1 MQSALNYRK
10 RVDLRQIARSVRK
23 RQVVDAL
30 DLERDR
36 EAALR
41 GQLEETA
48 AELEGAGVDEETFA
62 AMDPEDVGIVQ
73 QALLET
79 GDVFD
84 KLEGDGDDEWLQ
96 EFMDGGSPED
106 TRQERVEEVARL
118 EEEIADSRRRQQAL
132 ERYLEAL
139 G

>member
-1 MQSALNYRK
+1 MR
-10 RVDLRQIARSVRK
+10 R
-23 RQVVDAL
+23 RQVGEAL
-30 DLERDR
+30 DFERDR

-48 AELEGAGVDEETFA
+48 AELEGANVDDETFA
-62 AMDPEDVGIVQ
+62 AMDPDDVGIVQ

-79 GDVFD
+79 GDVFED
-84 KLEGDGDDEWLQ
+84 GLDGAGDEEWLQ
-96 EFMDGGSPED
+96 EFMDGESLED
-106 TRQERVEEVARL
+106 VRQERLEEVARL

-139 G
+139 TGPEA

>member
-1 MQSALNYRK
+1 
-10 RVDLRQIARSVRK
+10 VELRDIARSVRR
-23 RQVVDAL
+23 RQVGEAL
-30 DLERDR
+30 DFERDR

-48 AELEGAGVDEETFA
+48 AELEGPRIDEETFA
-62 AMDPEDVGIVQ
+62 AMDPDDIGIVQ

-79 GDVFD
+79 GDVF
-84 KLEGDGDDEWLQ
+84 EDGLDADADGEWLQ

-106 TRQERVEEVARL
+106 ARKERLEEVARL

-139 G
+139 GAAKT

>member
-1 MQSALNYRK
+1 ME
-10 RVDLRQIARSVRK
+10 LRDIARAVRR
-23 RQVVDAL
+23 RQVGEAL

-48 AELEGAGVDEETFA
+48 AELEGASVDEATFA
-62 AMDPEDVGIVQ
+62 EMDPDDVGIVQ

-79 GDVFD
+79 GDDFED
-84 KLEGDGDDEWLQ
+84 GLDAEADGDWLQ
-96 EFMDGGSPED
+96 EFMDGASPED
-106 TRQERVEEVARL
+106 ARQERLDEVARL

-132 ERYLEAL
+132 EHYLEVL
-139 G
+139 GASAPGG